1 MATSDQTRADA
12 RGASLEAELLDRL
25 ERQVAELTELKARL
39 TSLEGALAAERK
51 TRAEM
56 SQRLTAERDRVRKLQ
71 ADLQSLGA
79 DEEEVAA
86 LREELARE
94 RQSAVALGSQLEQ
107 AWTQLGDMRAEQT
120 HSRGPFRRKS
130 R

>member
-1 MATSDQTRADA
+1 MATPDQTRDDA
-12 RGASLEAELLDRL
+12 REASLETELLDRL
-25 ERQVAELTELKARL
+25 ERQVAELTELKARV

-51 TRAEM
+51 TRSEM

-71 ADLQSLGA
+71 ADLQALGA

-94 RQSAVALGSQLEQ
+94 RQSSVALGSQLEQ
-107 AWTQLGDMRAEQT
+107 AWTQLNDMRAEQAGG
-120 HSRGPFRRKS
+120 RGPFRRNK